1 MFRLIINS
9 IIFAL
14 LSTFGY
20 IAQAFYYDR
29 LIETT
34 THSYVHVVILIAVT
48 LFYYFKFSDFI
59 AHSHRAQLYITLIIC
74 PFLISVYDII
84 EVVMLSKSFVSFYYF
99 VPTLYAQLFG
109 LIAIQLLEHD
119 KCPLKLRKLRLELE

>member
-14 LSTFGY
+14 ISVTGY
-20 IAQAFYYDR
+20 IAQAFYYDS

-48 LFYYFKFSDFI
+48 LFYYYKFNDFI
-59 AHSHRAQLYITLIIC
+59 ALSHRAQLYITLMIC
-74 PFLISVYDII
+74 PLLISVYSII
-84 EVVMLSKSFVSFYYF
+84 ETVFSGMGFVSFYYF
-99 VPTLYAQLFG
+99 VPTLYAQLCG
-109 LIAIQLLEHD
+109 LVLIQLLEHD
-119 KCPLKLRKLRLELE
+119 KCPLKLRKLKLELE